1 MVRASPDDTAPSRG
15 GNQQQQ
21 KKTDDAIDAEK
32 AVQQQNPKLPVQ
44 VGGIAKRNASRAG
57 SSSSSSTAAA
67 RRAKRREAEGGS
79 GTIPS
84 SANDSSSREASA
96 STGDRN
102 MKDTKGPQLRY
113 DDEEHVL
120 DSSAEYNGAVPG
132 AISVP
137 GRGNNAATSAIT
149 DQSSSGIVVAAE
161 VAPDRELLVEE
172 AYEKGALDR
181 ERALQEAEELRQNGG
196 DVKVAVAVPDDDSS
210 ANGKKRRTVICLVGL
225 VVVIAVGLLIGFL
238 VQGKD
243 GDGTSAV
250 GTSTVVPTSP
260 PSPLSDLLPPLE
272 E

>member
-1 MVRASPDDTAPSRG
+1 MVRTSPDDLASSQG

-21 KKTDDAIDAEK
+21 KTTGDAIDEEK
-32 AVQQQNPKLPVQ
+32 AVQQQQQNPKLPVQ
-44 VGGIAKRNASRAG
+44 VGEIAKRNASRAG
-57 SSSSSSTAAA
+57 SSSSSTAAA
-67 RRAKRREAEGGS
+67 RRSKHCEAEGWS
-79 GTIPS
+79 GTFPS

-96 STGDRN
+96 STGDSN

-113 DDEEHVL
+113 DDEAHVL
-120 DSSAEYNGAVPG
+120 DSSTEYNGAVPG
-132 AISVP
+132 AIHVP

-210 ANGKKRRTVICLVGL
+210 ANGQKRRTVTCLVGL
-225 VVVIAVGLLIGFL
+225 VVVIAV
-238 VQGKD
+238 
-243 GDGTSAV
+243 
-250 GTSTVVPTSP
+250 
-260 PSPLSDLLPPLE
+260 
-272 E
+272 